1 MNAPASVPTSE
12 DERIAAIAELL
23 RRADAQ
29 PGAPAPVT
37 LGEHIVEAARVP
49 VRHRDALLKLTPTEL
64 TCVRFLGWGRANRDI
79 ATLML
84 MSENTVRVHLANVAR
99 KLELDGMREL
109 AVLAGLLFYPTD

>member
-1 MNAPASVPTSE
+1 VTAAPAIPARE

-29 PGAPAPVT
+29 PGAPAPVA
-37 LGEHIVEAARVP
+37 LGGHMVEAARVP
-49 VRHRDALLKLTPTEL
+49 ARHRDALLRLTPTEL

-109 AVLAGLLFYPTD
+109 AALAGLLFYPSE